1 MTVYNSS
8 SATSSYPLPNADNP
22 LDVDVTRI
30 VTTIQKID
38 VDMAARLLAASY
50 TASDVLVKIKTVDG
64 PGSGLDADTLDGHQG
79 ASFAF
84 STHTHADATTSASGF
99 MTAAEKIKLSS
110 IGNGAN
116 VVSVNGNAGV
126 VSVTT
131 DSIGA
136 AAAAHAHSAA
146 TAGAAGFMA
155 AADKSKLDG
164 IGSGANVVSVNAKA
178 GVVTLTPSD
187 VGAAAASHAH
197 ANATAGAAGFMAAA
211 DKSKLDGIS
220 SATYALLNASY
231 GYANQIVGLSL
242 NSPIHQAPLNF
253 FEIRGTG
260 GAASLSFHRPNA
272 FAAHFGIDSDNQWK
286 VGGWSYGTA
295 SYRIWHEGN
304 GGAGSGLDA
313 DTLDGQHAAA
323 FAAVNHTH
331 TGGQIPVVK
340 SIQNVLVANASGAIN
355 VTISAVDPTKSVI
368 VLSGLASVSG
378 YHIALTSATNVQIAT
393 TQVTFAIRF
402 QVVEFY

>member
-136 AAAAHAHSAA
+136 AAAAHAHSA
-146 TAGAAGFMA
+146 
-155 AADKSKLDG
+155 
-164 IGSGANVVSVNAKA
+164 
-178 GVVTLTPSD
+178 
-187 VGAAAASHAH
+187 
-197 ANATAGAAGFMAAA
+197 ATAGAAGFMAAA